1 MGKTGQR
8 LKRKR
13 NPADTPRS
21 CRSLHG
27 RTWFPSWTSSHFPSI
42 TSLWSISTAP
52 FLLCLWLWKSS
63 FSFSP
68 YGCCSPLMRK
78 SIFLAF
84 HHPLTL
90 CLSQTLFLSLQG
102 FSSIFPFPHSLFTAS
117 PIFPPH
123 SASSTTGENTPP
135 SFPGLWVMTRL
146 VSRGGPSPL
155 RISSRPFF
163 SSGYSTTEAI
173 FSFCTFSLSFF
184 FFYFP
189 PLFFLCNIS
198 LSYYFITLFFF
209 PELLFFKNL

>member
-1 MGKTGQR
+1 MI
-8 LKRKR
+8 
-13 NPADTPRS
+13 P
-21 CRSLHG
+21 
-27 RTWFPSWTSSHFPSI
+27 
-42 TSLWSISTAP
+42 
-52 FLLCLWLWKSS
+52 LLDFIP
-63 FSFSP
+63 FSFDYFSLEHFYGSVPSLSVAVEILFLFLSLRLLFTLNAQVDFPRFSP
-68 YGCCSPLMRK
+68 STHSLPF
-78 SIFLAF
+78 SDS
-84 HHPLTL
+84 
-90 CLSQTLFLSLQG
+90 LSLSLQG